1 MRTSAG
7 LSLVEVLV
15 ATTLVLLSVASALSL
30 VARGRG
36 AYRSVET
43 RARLEETARAAL
55 DMLAYEVR
63 LAGYLGQLVPGSTV
77 QGSLTLGSAPSPDL
91 SVSGGCVDSLAVDT
105 STPLAGAD
113 GAYEAAPGVPLGCP
127 PSPHGRVVPGSDTLV
142 IRRAGVGAAGP
153 DAGRLQL
160 ESTREAGRLMSD
172 GSRELGDNS
181 LVHDLEASVF
191 YVSGD
196 ATGAN
201 GRPALRR
208 KRLVGGSEPAFQ
220 DEELVPGIEDLQVEF
235 ARAASADGSGEG
247 TGYLPIDA
255 FPDGT
260 PVQSVRLWV
269 LVRDDTGEAM
279 ARRLPALAYANRQF
293 GDELSRH
300 PRLLAYR
307 TIDVRN
313 SGSRP

>member
-1 MRTSAG
+1 
-7 LSLVEVLV
+7 
-15 ATTLVLLSVASALSL
+15 
-30 VARGRG
+30 
-36 AYRSVET
+36 
-43 RARLEETARAAL
+43 
-55 DMLAYEVR
+55 
-63 LAGYLGQLVPGSTV
+63 
-77 QGSLTLGSAPSPDL
+77 
-91 SVSGGCVDSLAVDT
+91 
-105 STPLAGAD
+105 
-113 GAYEAAPGVPLGCP
+113 
-127 PSPHGRVVPGSDTLV
+127 
-142 IRRAGVGAAGP
+142 
-153 DAGRLQL
+153 
-160 ESTREAGRLMSD
+160 MSD

-247 TGYLPIDA
+247 TGYLSIDA
-255 FPDGT
+255 FPDGA